1 MMNYDKVI
9 CNELRLIRMSLSVIA
24 LALRKIAKLDEDNK
38 PNDGTLD
45 DIPY

>member
-24 LALRKIAKLDEDNK
+24 LALRKIAKLDEDEVDDGVE
-38 PNDGTLD
+38 NDL
-45 DIPY
+45 PY